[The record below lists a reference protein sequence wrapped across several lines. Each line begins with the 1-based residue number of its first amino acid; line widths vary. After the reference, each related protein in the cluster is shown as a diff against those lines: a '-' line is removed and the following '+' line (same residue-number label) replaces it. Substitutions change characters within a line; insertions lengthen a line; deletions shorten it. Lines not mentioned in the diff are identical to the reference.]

1 MREKALRLT
10 RWQIVGILLIQLL
23 AAGLLFGMNF
33 SRAAKQEAL
42 TLPLDGFAVTQ
53 GQVPVSQTEEGVTA
67 GPGEVAEDEVVLVR
81 SASFSLPR
89 GSYRVTVTGSAD
101 HAGSSLTLMAP
112 GIDEAGAAQLSQKS
126 STAVC
131 TAVVTADTD
140 AAQLQLQYGGGTAQ
154 ITSVTAQPTAD
165 LANRPV
171 LALCLVLALADLAL
185 WLLRHKTKEEI
196 GVFAVVAAIGL
207 FASLPFLLDYIT
219 WGLDLNFHLTRI
231 EGIKDALLAGQFP
244 VRLQEPWYEGAGY
257 PVSVMYGDLFL
268 YFPAVLRLS
277 LIHI

>member
-33 SRAAKQEAL
+33 SRAAKQEPL
-42 TLPLDGFAVTQ
+42 TLPLDGLEAVQ
-53 GQVPVSQTEEGVTA
+53 GQVSVNPTDQGVVV
-67 GPGEVAEDEVVLVR
+67 GPGEVAEGDVILAR
-81 SASFSLPR
+81 TPPFSLPR
-89 GSYRVTVTGSAD
+89 GSYLITVTGSAD
-101 HAGSSLTLMAP
+101 HAGNSLSVTTHT
-112 GIDEAGAAQLSQKS
+112 GIAEAGSAQLSQKS
-126 STAVC
+126 SISSC
-131 TAVVTADTD
+131 TVVLPSDEPEI
-140 AAQLQLQYGGGTAQ
+140 QLQLQYSGGTAQ
-154 ITSVTAQPTAD
+154 ITAVTAQPTAD

-231 EGIKDALLAGQFP
+231 QMLWNRASGGGDALSTLA
-244 VRLQEPWYEGAGY
+244 A
-257 PVSVMYGDLFL
+257 PVSHFPSRVQMFFREPFALVKSFLFD
-268 YFPAVLRLS
+268 R
-277 LIHI
+277 